1 MIINYSFNNYC
12 SFYGES
18 EYSMEA
24 AGGKVMKRY
33 PDNYVSVGNG
43 YYLLKTAVIAGEN
56 AGGKSNFIGSLRYLK
71 SFFVQNDFVKAVRSF
86 IHFGSF
92 LQEKEPAQRFE
103 LSIIDENNTIYDY
116 VLEINEKGIL
126 KESLHKRSGKSGKPV
141 LILNVDLTGNTAII
155 ETITDNSQR
164 TALKKTKQ
172 NLGLYVTKLAL
183 IGQDD
188 AAAFVMWMNKQLD
201 AEIPAD
207 RTGYDTAQQEDSI
220 RILKDARYLDIF
232 RMVDSSIVDIRI
244 DDEKPFSKS
253 TVIRKNKGGKKYERE
268 LQADSAGVRDFFSW
282 AIQLFRVVYEN
293 RIILADEMDRVL
305 NPILSSKVVAFI
317 NGKDHR
323 GQFIFTTHNVLHLDL
338 KIYMKEQIFFVTKD
352 RDTLISELYSLADF
366 PEVRYDITR
375 IYEFYLKGILGGT
388 SGE

>member
-1 MIINYSFNNYC
+1 
-12 SFYGES
+12 
-18 EYSMEA
+18 
-24 AGGKVMKRY
+24 
-33 PDNYVSVGNG
+33 
-43 YYLLKTAVIAGEN
+43 
-56 AGGKSNFIGSLRYLK
+56 
-71 SFFVQNDFVKAVRSF
+71 
-86 IHFGSF
+86 
-92 LQEKEPAQRFE
+92 
-103 LSIIDENNTIYDY
+103 
-116 VLEINEKGIL
+116 
-126 KESLHKRSGKSGKPV
+126 
-141 LILNVDLTGNTAII
+141 
-155 ETITDNSQR
+155 
-164 TALKKTKQ
+164 
-172 NLGLYVTKLAL
+172 
-183 IGQDD
+183 
-188 AAAFVMWMNKQLD
+188 
-201 AEIPAD
+201 
-207 RTGYDTAQQEDSI
+207 
-220 RILKDARYLDIF
+220 
-232 RMVDSSIVDIRI
+232 MVDSSIVDIRI

-388 SGE
+388 TGE